1 MTPEQLFG
9 LANMLA
15 LPGWA
20 ILIFAPRRWPAL
32 NLLPAVVI
40 PLILSALY
48 TGLVL
53 RHFADAQG
61 GYSTLASV
69 KTLFLSD
76 PVLLA
81 GWAHYLAFDL
91 MVGALMAARL
101 DVVGVS
107 RLIQGP
113 ILISIFLFGPVGVLF
128 SYAIEAALLLTRPK
142 FLQQQVL
149 Q

>member
-9 LANMLA
+9 LANMVA

-32 NLLPAVVI
+32 HLLPAVVI
-40 PLILSALY
+40 PLLLSVLY

-53 RHFADAQG
+53 RYFAEAGG
-61 GYSTLASV
+61 GYSTLTEV

-76 PVLLA
+76 NVLLA

-91 MVGALMAARL
+91 MVGALMAVRL
-101 DVVGVS
+101 DKIGVS
-107 RLIQGP
+107 RLIQAP
-113 ILISIFLFGPVGVLF
+113 IQISIFLFGPVGVIF
-128 SYAIEAALLLTRPK
+128 TYAMEAALLLPQPK
-142 FLQQQVL
+142 FKETAL
-149 Q
+149 

>member
-1 MTPEQLFG
+1 MTPEDLFG
-9 LANMLA
+9 LANMVA

-20 ILIFAPRRWPAL
+20 ILIFAPRRWPWL

-40 PLILSALY
+40 PLLLSVLY

-53 RHFADAQG
+53 RYFADAGG
-61 GYSTLASV
+61 GYATLAGV

-76 PVLLA
+76 EVLVA

-91 MVGALMAARL
+91 MVGALMAVRL
-101 DVVGVS
+101 DRIGVS

-113 ILISIFLFGPVGVLF
+113 IQISIFLFGPVGVIF
-128 SYAIEAALLLTRPK
+128 TYAIEAALRLPRPEMK
-142 FLQQQVL
+142 EVTL
-149 Q
+149 